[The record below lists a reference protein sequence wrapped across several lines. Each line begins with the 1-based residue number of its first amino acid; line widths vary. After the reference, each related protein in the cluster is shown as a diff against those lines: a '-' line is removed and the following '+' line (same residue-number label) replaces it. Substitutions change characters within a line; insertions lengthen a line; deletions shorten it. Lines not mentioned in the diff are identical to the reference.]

1 MAPYDIIGNVVLMK
15 FDRKTKAKEKKK
27 IGLKFLKE
35 HPSVNSV
42 LEKSGKIKGRL
53 RTPMTKWVAG
63 DKNKEVLYREN
74 GCAFRFNVD
83 SCYFSPRLASDRK
96 EVAEKVKAG
105 ERVLVMFS
113 GVGVYGVVIAKL
125 SKAKEVVCVELGKE
139 PSKYA
144 LENVKL
150 NKLMD
155 RVKIV
160 QGDVR
165 KVIGKGGLNLK
176 GNLVKK
182 GGLNLKGNLVP
193 LRFDRIMMARPN
205 LKDSFLDFA
214 FSVLKKGGEIS
225 YHGFYPVEDV
235 EEKKVLNELIESEA
249 KKAGRKVK
257 ILGIKRAGDIGVR
270 KFRYRAD
277 FIAD

>member
-1 MAPYDIIGNVVLMK
+1 MAPYDIIGNLVLMK
-15 FDRKTKAKEKKK
+15 FDRKTKAKDKKK
-27 IGLKFLKE
+27 EGLRFLKE

-42 LEKSGKIKGRL
+42 LEKSGKISGRL
-53 RTPMTKWVAG
+53 RTPKTKWVAG

-83 SCYFSPRLASDRK
+83 SCYFSPRLSSDRK

-105 ERVLVMFS
+105 ERVLVMCS
-113 GVGVYGVVIAKL
+113 GVGVYGIVIAKL
-125 SKAKEVVCVELGKE
+125 SKAREVVCVELGKE

-150 NKLMD
+150 NKLAD

-165 KVIGKGGLNLK
+165 KVIGGG
-176 GNLVKK
+176 KK
-182 GGLNLKGNLVP
+182 VSG
-193 LRFDRIMMARPN
+193 RFDRIMMARPN
-205 LKDSFLDFA
+205 LKDSFLDVA
-214 FSVLKKGGEIS
+214 FRVLKKGGEIS
-225 YHGFYPVEDV
+225 YHGFYPTEEVEGSG
-235 EEKKVLNELIESEA
+235 ENKLKELIESEA
-249 KKAGRKVK
+249 KKAGRKVR

-277 FIAD
+277 FIAE